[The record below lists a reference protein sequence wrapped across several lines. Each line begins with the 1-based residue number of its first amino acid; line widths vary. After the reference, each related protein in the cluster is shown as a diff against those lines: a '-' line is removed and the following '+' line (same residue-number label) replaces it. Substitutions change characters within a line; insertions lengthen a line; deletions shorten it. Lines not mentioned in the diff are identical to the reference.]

1 MNGTTPDYESA
12 DVSTDVYGARMHGMP
27 FARSMT
33 KYTFCAAPGEYVMH
47 AVDAA
52 DDGWWGGARYSLVVD
67 GALVAHEEMV
77 SSSKQ
82 STAFAVRLPQS
93 ARTSF
98 SKNNASLGGGG
109 AAFWTDVEPNNLEQ
123 YRDESDSNAA
133 LYGDFAATPKRTL
146 AAKNSSYEF
155 ISGQGRAD
163 HPITLE
169 LRDA

>member
-1 MNGTTPDYESA
+1 
-12 DVSTDVYGARMHGMP
+12 MHGMP